1 MTDYIL
7 HKKGNK
13 TKKGRTPTSGMNQ
26 PNKSSVKIK
35 SFDPK
40 SGEFLDTVNLK
51 PNPSMDAKA
60 AYSSGKDNNSSKTD
74 HSNLGQPNSN
84 KNGKRLMSSNATFG
98 PSNESHGPFFQHS
111 NYAWAQNST
120 FPGIELCYK
129 ENFSASS
136 KECSYSNIVP
146 TVEELEQLDL
156 PQLSFASYHLGT
168 SSTSSSTGDPNQM
181 SYKDNVPQVA
191 IDYDS
196 FEDFSTTFP
205 QYFKIDSINV
215 FGSICAHKPKNEK
228 STVVGRT
235 TDLLMQTVHRK
246 TQTNQ
251 LKWRRNCGVFV
262 AVYAEYLS
270 KELVISSS
278 DIDAQYH
285 RLRYASLL
293 CKYGSVKAEKEYFS
307 ENDDP
312 PRSRNRFTT
321 KEKDRVLHIE

>member
-1 MTDYIL
+1 MYKLNTDGACL
-7 HKKGNK
+7 
-13 TKKGRTPTSGMNQ
+13 
-26 PNKSSVKIK
+26 
-35 SFDPK
+35 
-40 SGEFLDTVNLK
+40 
-51 PNPSMDAKA
+51 
-60 AYSSGKDNNSSKTD
+60 
-74 HSNLGQPNSN
+74 SNLGIGGIRGII
-84 KNGKRLMSSNATFG
+84 KNHQGNWVIGFSKGFHHATNNQMELLALLEG
-98 PSNESHGPFFQHS
+98 LKLVEDQKL
-111 NYAWAQNST
+111 
-120 FPGIELCYK
+120 FPLQINVDSL
-129 ENFSASS
+129 
-136 KECSYSNIVP
+136 ECLYSNIVP

-156 PQLSFASYHLGT
+156 PPLSFASYHLGT

-181 SYKDNVPQVA
+181 SYKDNMPQVA

-215 FGSICAHKPKNEK
+215 FGSICAHKSKNEK

-235 TDLLMQTVHRK
+235 TDLLMQTVDRK
-246 TQTNQ
+246 IRTNQ

-262 AVYAEYLS
+262 AVYVEYLS

-321 KEKDRVLHIE
+321 KEKGRVLHIE